1 MVKKRIVSPD
11 PPSSHKKKNSIDYDV
26 FQRTAGM
33 LYERFLCCT
42 TPDFHADD
50 DGVPMMMRTRNNG
63 DDQNA
68 QHHNITDKT
77 TNSRIR
83 SHTHKQQLP
92 FRHHSLSTRRGG
104 DNLMSV
110 HPLSENPPSGFV
122 FLEDDA
128 QGPQQRRFPRTRSGM
143 TSTTASVSSADE
155 NSASPPG
162 TFFPVITA
170 SQTFDEDDDD
180 KKGDDDEDE
189 SSSFNTCTLT
199 PTRSNV
205 SGSVISQSSL
215 DYWEQ
220 PQSQPQHHDDPPPM
234 IPSLTCLREAQ
245 RNHHQQPPEELGGQV
260 YQAMLLHSVSPSQLA
275 RLEGYRC

>member
-11 PPSSHKKKNSIDYDV
+11 PPSSHKKKSSIDYGV

-33 LYERFLCCT
+33 LYEKFLCCT
-42 TPDFHADD
+42 TPDFHAACNDD
-50 DGVPMMMRTRNNG
+50 DGIPMMMTRNN
-63 DDQNA
+63 DDYDHA
-68 QHHNITDKT
+68 QHSITDKT
-77 TNSRIR
+77 TSRSR

-155 NSASPPG
+155 NSASPS
-162 TFFPVITA
+162 FPVITS

-180 KKGDDDEDE
+180 KRDGDDDEN
-189 SSSFNTCTLT
+189 SSFNTCTLT

-220 PQSQPQHHDDPPPM
+220 PQHPDDPPPM

-245 RNHHQQPPEELGGQV
+245 RNQPPEELGGQV